1 MCGIAGM
8 QGRVDRA
15 LLERMQASIRH
26 RGPDSEGLYAAPERG
41 IGLAHTRLSILDL
54 SPQGAQPMASDCG
67 GVHIVYN
74 GETYNSPAL
83 RDELESDGV
92 TFRGRSDTEVI
103 LRLYLRDGES
113 FLKRLNGIFAL
124 GIWDDRCQELLVA
137 RDGLGVKPL

>member
-92 TFRGRSDTEVI
+92 TFRGHPRGWDPREPREWCVNSTGSQGLSEAPRGPGSDVEKV
-103 LRLYLRDGES
+103 RE
-113 FLKRLNGIFAL
+113 
-124 GIWDDRCQELLVA
+124 
-137 RDGLGVKPL
+137 